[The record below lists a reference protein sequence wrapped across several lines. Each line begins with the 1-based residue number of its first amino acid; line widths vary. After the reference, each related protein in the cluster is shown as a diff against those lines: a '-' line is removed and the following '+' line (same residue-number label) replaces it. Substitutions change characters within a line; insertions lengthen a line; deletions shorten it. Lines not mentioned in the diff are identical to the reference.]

1 MIATVVR
8 LSVGIARLF
17 QDVFVRKENGFVI
30 RTGANRFAD
39 TRVFSGEGGFALSA

>member
-1 MIATVVR
+1 MDAMIATVVR

-39 TRVFSGEGGFALSA
+39 TRVLAERAVLR